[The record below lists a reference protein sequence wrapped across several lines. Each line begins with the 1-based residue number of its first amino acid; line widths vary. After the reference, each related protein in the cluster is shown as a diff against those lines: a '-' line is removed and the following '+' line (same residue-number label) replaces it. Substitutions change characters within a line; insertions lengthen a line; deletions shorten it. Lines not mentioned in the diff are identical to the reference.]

1 MIRQIPTLFSLVT
14 LGISAQASVIVHDP
28 GLAIQ
33 DAAHEVVNLAKY
45 AVTATKQTETALNTL
60 NTYENTVLLVVRMG
74 NPAALRNLPG
84 VSTVA
89 ELYQIYGQLSRNQ
102 GTVQGLLNPQRYQ
115 NDLNYILGAYRLP
128 KWNGFN
134 TESGL
139 PVLPAQGLFQ
149 FSTASW
155 NVANN
160 AQQQLTTLDQQ
171 RQKLQQKRDQ
181 ALTSLEAATTASEV
195 QKYHALLNSLN
206 AAIAEVS
213 QGEQELYHRTVLQSQ
228 QLEAGRQIYN
238 ASQAEMSRA
247 AEMTGFDRELL
258 SIPISTGG
266 PVEN

>member
-1 MIRQIPTLFSLVT
+1 KTTF
-14 LGISAQASVIVHDP
+14 GNA
-28 GLAIQ
+28 
-33 DAAHEVVNLAKY
+33 
-45 AVTATKQTETALNTL
+45 
-60 NTYENTVLLVVRMG
+60 ENTVLQVVRMG

-102 GTVQGLLNPQRYQ
+102 GTVQALLNPQRYQ

-181 ALTSLEAATTASEV
+181 ALSSLEAATTASEV

-213 QGEQELYHRTVLQSQ
+213 QG
-228 QLEAGRQIYN
+228 
-238 ASQAEMSRA
+238 
-247 AEMTGFDRELL
+247 
-258 SIPISTGG
+258 
-266 PVEN
+266 